1 MEKIFLLFSFI
12 IILSNNFLFGQ
23 RIEKI
28 EIPKGIAY
36 NYCDSLTFE
45 NAKRQIESDLSS
57 SGEYS
62 LISDIMFVG
71 PVLWTRLQKTKE
83 LRNIKGGN
91 TTLLVDDKKLSA
103 KLIQDIQDSKKVWD
117 EFRKEINGAKF
128 KLRKANPKELQY
140 YWSVISFDIDEP
152 LVIVETDQKRYI
164 LNISP
169 KTMKLLWLDQAP

>member
-1 MEKIFLLFSFI
+1 MEKIFLVFSFI
-12 IILSNNFLFGQ
+12 TVLSNNFLFGQ

-28 EIPKGIAY
+28 EIPKGIVY
-36 NYCDSLTFE
+36 NYCDSFE
-45 NAKRQIESDLSS
+45 DAKRQIELNLSA

-71 PVLWTRLQKTKE
+71 PVLWTRFQKIKA
-83 LRNIKGGN
+83 LRNIEGGN
-91 TTLLVDDKKLSA
+91 TTLLVDDKKLTA
-103 KLIQDIQDSKKVWD
+103 KLTQDILDSKRVWD

-152 LVIVETDQKRYI
+152 LLVMETDQMRYI